1 MYHKILGRIAVVVSV
16 LLLTL
21 AISVSLHAGEKAYK
35 DLTVEQVKA
44 KLDAKEKFTL
54 VDVRTKEEWKE
65 DGHIKGAFLMPVQEL
80 ESHFRHL
87 DKDAEIVVYC
97 RSGKR
102 SAKAAEILTT
112 NGYKNVSNMTGGIME
127 WKAKGYPVK

>member
-1 MYHKILGRIAVVVSV
+1 MRKAIKNVTLIVPIT
-16 LLLTL
+16 LLML
-21 AISVSLHAGEKAYK
+21 ALALPVFAGEKAYR

-54 VDVRTKEEWKE
+54 VDVRAKEEWKE

-102 SAKAAEILTT
+102 SAKAAEMLAT

-127 WKAKGYPVK
+127 WKAKGLPVK